1 MFKKSTVTLLTTLSL
16 ASAFTAHAATIPI
29 SSLPITISAPGTY
42 VLKSNLTYTGGINSG
57 FQAAIAISG
66 SVVGTV
72 IIDLQGFTIT
82 NAGSNIPSNGNYA
95 IGVFSLFNGPS
106 PKVTIR
112 NGKIANFVTGVEDYF
127 SGITV
132 SHIIFNQNCIGITLS
147 KVANANINNC
157 QFNGFGFI
165 ENFASYGINDNLPVG
180 NVYKYL
186 TFSNT
191 IVPIDVE
198 MNEGNNTASTTPL
211 LLNSLQFAPPPAN

>member
-1 MFKKSTVTLLTTLSL
+1 MLTA

-42 VLKSNLTYTGGINSG
+42 VLKSNLTYTGGYNSG

-66 SVVGTV
+66 SVIGTV
-72 IIDLQGFTIT
+72 IIDLQGFTIA
-82 NAGSNIPSNGNYA
+82 NAGSNIPSSSNYA
-95 IGVFSLFNGPS
+95 IGVFSLFSGQS

-112 NGKIANFVTGVEDYF
+112 NGKIVNFVTGVEDYF

-132 SHIIFNQNCIGITLS
+132 SHILFNQNSIGVSLS

-157 QFNGFGFI
+157 QFNGPGFVGQY
-165 ENFASYGINDNLPVG
+165 ASYGITDNLSPGG
-180 NVYKYL
+180 NVYKYD

-191 IVPIDVE
+191 VVAIDVE
-198 MNEGNNTASTTPL
+198 MNEGIVNGSETASTTPI
-211 LLNSLQFAPPPAN
+211 LLNSVQFAPPPTN